1 MLSANDMVLMIV
13 SLRDGQS
20 CRTCILCET
29 LDRNPS
35 THMSKSKSQGAPAP
49 QVPAPAKKPGNSDK
63 ATLVSEH
70 IGRELRAMFDD
81 VVAEP
86 VPERFQKLLE
96 ELEEKQP
103 KD

>member
-1 MLSANDMVLMIV
+1 MVSRAEPAYYAERSI
-13 SLRDGQS
+13 G
-20 CRTCILCET
+20 T
-29 LDRNPS
+29 S
-35 THMSKSKSQGAPAP
+35 TRMSKSKSQDAAAP
-49 QVPAPAKKPGNSDK
+49 QVPAPAKKPGNPDK
-63 ATLVSEH
+63 AALVSEH

-96 ELEEKQP
+96 ELDKKQS